1 MELLKS
7 LSMGINLVKISVTA
21 SCGISRS
28 YLRCSSICRSK
39 IFISKL
45 SANATTV
52 LMHCTFKIRHHREA
66 RKLQNKA
73 EEIITLQKI
82 KESYMA
88 LKNTE

>member
-7 LSMGINLVKISVTA
+7 LSAGINLVKISVTA
-21 SCGISRS
+21 SCGFSWS

-52 LMHCTFKIRHHREA
+52 LMHCTFKIRHYREA

-73 EEIITLQKI
+73 KEIITLQKI
-82 KESYMA
+82 KSYMA